1 MVVRISDKTQNYS
14 KVTKLLVKPL
24 FNYRKRPYCT
34 KLEEMYNDNYS
45 IWQYSPKYY
54 YVEDELTL
62 LGIKDMLEGFLS
74 KKSRNKEV
82 NKPFIPILE
91 MEYKKLKKE
100 IKKV

>member
-1 MVVRISDKTQNYS
+1 MGKTRLDFPN
-14 KVTKLLVKPL
+14 
-24 FNYRKRPYCT
+24 FHHIENG
-34 KLEEMYNDNYS
+34 
-45 IWQYSPKYY
+45 YSPKYY
-54 YVEDELTL
+54 CVEDELTL

-74 KKSRNKEV
+74 EKSKKKEV